1 MDRIMS
7 VSKWMQV
14 VEYGRGPFLLERIE
28 EYRVPLLFF
37 GLSTAAH
44 SFQMMTF
51 NPQHAFPLLLL

>member
-14 VEYGRGPFLLERIE
+14 VECGRGPFLLERIE

-51 NPQHAFPLLLL
+51 NPQHASPLLLL